1 MGITDLNKIK
11 ECVLKEKI
19 TRKYNRRIMLILK
32 SNLNGRNKITA
43 MNIWG
48 GGAAVLRY
56 GARILDLKYCK
67 LKRLD
72 RTTRKTMKIYVAF
85 YPKSDVD

>member
-1 MGITDLNKIK
+1 M
-11 ECVLKEKI
+11 
-19 TRKYNRRIMLILK
+19 
-32 SNLNGRNKITA
+32 
-43 MNIWG
+43 